1 MNIWP
6 VQDAEARFDELLDV
20 CVSNGPQILTR
31 SGEEVAVLLPIEE
44 WRRLQASTRPS
55 IKALLLA
62 EDGRTDA
69 LVPARRVTRRL
80 DGPAAE

>member
-44 WRRLQASTRPS
+44 WRHLQASARPS

-62 EDGRTDA
+62 EEGRTDA
-69 LVPARRVTRRL
+69 LVPARRATRQRNA
-80 DGPAAE
+80 PAAE